1 MEENFRGKKVLV
13 TGAGAGIGRSLCIK
27 LHSMGV
33 EVYALSR
40 TKATLETLQAE
51 CPGIHVIQQ
60 DIANWDETRKKIEVL
75 PLISMLVNNAGVGD
89 QNLFLDVPEQELDKI
104 WAINVK
110 PVVNISQIVATKLI
124 AADLPGSIVNVSSQ
138 ASLIGMPRHTS
149 YGASKAAMDQITRV
163 MAAELGPYQIRT
175 NAINP
180 TVTLT
185 PMGAEFWGKDPEKA
199 AKMKARIP
207 LGKFADPDDVVNGI
221 IFLLSDNA
229 RLINGTILPV
239 DGGFTAC

>member
-1 MEENFRGKKVLV
+1 MCFYLFDGCELEHTFD
-13 TGAGAGIGRSLCIK
+13 
-27 LHSMGV
+27 
-33 EVYALSR
+33 LS
-40 TKATLETLQAE
+40 
-51 CPGIHVIQQ
+51 
-60 DIANWDETRKKIEVL
+60 
-75 PLISMLVNNAGVGD
+75 
-89 QNLFLDVPEQELDKI
+89 
-104 WAINVK
+104 
-110 PVVNISQIVATKLI
+110 
-124 AADLPGSIVNVSSQ
+124 
-138 ASLIGMPRHTS
+138 
-149 YGASKAAMDQITRV
+149 AAMDQITRV
-163 MAAELGPYQIRT
+163 MAAELGPHQIRT

-185 PMGAEFWGKDPEKA
+185 PMGAEFWGQDPEKA